1 MMLFFISK
9 CYNKMFQQNSTRM
22 NVDLP
27 LGSPDWSQIQKWE
40 MYLVFPLSEYAYD
53 INFIKF

>member
-1 MMLFFISK
+1 
-9 CYNKMFQQNSTRM
+9 MFQQKSTRM

-27 LGSPDWSQIQKWE
+27 LGSPDWSQTQKWE
-40 MYLVFPLSEYAYD
+40 MYLVFPLSEYAYG